1 MNLTNHQAKY
11 FAYELSKKCKSDS
24 SEKFGATLMDA
35 KVDLNPH
42 QIEAA
47 LFAFKSPL
55 SQGAILADEVGLG
68 KTIEAGIL
76 LSQKWAEGSRR
87 ILIICPSSLRK
98 QWMQELADKF
108 YLPSEVVESKNFN
121 KKLKAGSKN
130 PFDDKNNIQICS
142 YHFARNKA
150 DYLQLVSW
158 DLIVVDEAHYLRN
171 VYRGSN
177 RIANEIREAILP
189 YKKVLLTATPLQN
202 KIEELYGL
210 VSFIDNSVFGDLK
223 SFKRQYLRTEGGID
237 FEDLRA
243 RVQQVCHRTL
253 RRQVAEYINYKQRIP
268 ITETFIPSP
277 KEQELYEQVTEYLQR
292 DTNFALPPA
301 QKHLM
306 TSVLRKL
313 LASSSYA
320 ISGTLESLIRRLK
333 RMIEGK
339 EIVIDDFVDEIDEDY
354 ELYDEEL
361 EEWDE
366 NFEGKEDELTKEDIL
381 NIQNEIS
388 DLEGFLM
395 LAQSIQHNVKGEK
408 LKVALNKGFIKLAE
422 LGAQQKAIIFTESVR
437 TQKYLFEVLQQTE
450 YKDKILLFNGS
461 NNDEKSKEVYN
472 NWVNDKKNRGKVT
485 GSRTVDIRASI
496 VDTFKDANHQIM
508 IATEAAAEG
517 INLQFC
523 SMVVNYDLPW
533 NPQRIEQRI
542 GRCHRYG
549 QEYDVVVIN
558 FLNANNETDQRVFQ
572 LLEQKFHLFS
582 GVFGASDEVLG
593 SITNGVDFEKRLTEI
608 YKQCRT
614 KEEISKAFD
623 KLQEEFKDR
632 IDDKVKRTQEKLF
645 ENFDAEVVQKL
656 KTTENDIKIYI
667 SKYEQWL
674 WKITKYLLEGK
685 AQFND
690 KNLSFHLSDGSE
702 KAHWSFKNVVIK
714 EGIYSLDKKRE
725 DAIHYRLGHTL
736 AQSLIE
742 EGKQL
747 YTPTAKINF
756 NYTSSNLKYGELDK
770 LKAKSGLLRVV
781 NLSMQSDAEDLDLIV
796 FAGITNANEVLKDGI
811 CQFLLT
817 LPSTLEDELLKIEN
831 KKIEK
836 HYLIQKQKHIDFV
849 KRTDTDLLKN
859 EIQKFE
865 KWANDRITGSEQE
878 LKEVKKKILELERTT
893 RVDGINADDLLEIQK
908 KIRKQDR
915 KKSRLRREIF
925 DVEDQILEERDTMI
939 DEAESKLNR
948 KTTEQEIFTIKWE
961 LI

>member
-11 FAYELSKKCKSDS
+11 YAYELSKKCKSDS

-42 QIEAA
+42 QVEAA

-55 SQGAILADEVGLG
+55 SNGAILADEVGLG
-68 KTIEAGIL
+68 KTIEAGIV

-108 YLPSEVVESKNFN
+108 YLPSEVMETRNFN
-121 KKLKAGSKN
+121 KKIKEGTKN
-130 PFDDKNNIQICS
+130 PFESKENIQICS
-142 YHFARNKA
+142 YHFARNKS

-158 DLIVVDEAHYLRN
+158 DLIVIDEAHYLRN

-177 RIANEIREAILP
+177 KIASEIREAILP

-210 VSFIDNSVFGDLK
+210 VSFIDDSVFGDLK
-223 SFKRQYLRTEGGID
+223 SFKRQFLRTEGGID
-237 FEDLRA
+237 FDDLRE
-243 RVQQVCHRTL
+243 RVRQVCHRTL
-253 RRQVAEYINYKQRIP
+253 RRQVTEYINYKQRIP

-277 KEQELYEQVTEYLQR
+277 KEQELYAKVTEYLQR
-292 DTNFALPPA
+292 ETNFALPPA

-333 RMIEGK
+333 KLIKGK
-339 EIVIDDFVDEIDEDY
+339 EIVLDDFIDEIDEDY
-354 ELYDEEL
+354 ELFDEDI

-366 NFEGKEDELTKEDIL
+366 DLDNIDNTELSKEDIL
-381 NIQNEIS
+381 SIQNEIA
-388 DLEGFLM
+388 DLEDFLK
-395 LAQSIQHNVKGEK
+395 LANSIQHNVKGEK
-408 LKVALNKGFIKLAE
+408 LKVALDKGFAKLSE
-422 LGAQQKAIIFTESVR
+422 LGAKPKAIIFTESVR
-437 TQKYLFEVLQQTE
+437 TQHYLFEVLEQTE
-450 YKDKILLFNGS
+450 FKGKIVLFNGS
-461 NNDEKSKEVYN
+461 NNDEKSKELYH
-472 NWVNDKKNRGKVT
+472 NWVNKKKNKGKVT
-485 GSRTVDIRASI
+485 ESRTVDIRAAI
-496 VDTFKDANHQIM
+496 VDTFKDEDHQIM

-558 FLNANNETDQRVFQ
+558 FLNATNETDQRVFQ

-593 SITNGVDFEKRLTEI
+593 SITSGVDFEKRLTDI

-614 KEEISKAFD
+614 KEEITKAFD
-623 KLQEEFKDR
+623 QLQEEFKDE
-632 IDDKVKRTQEKLF
+632 IDSKVKKTQEQLF
-645 ENFDAEVVQKL
+645 QNFDAQVVQKL
-656 KTTENDIKIYI
+656 KTTENDIKMYI
-667 SKYEQWL
+667 TKYEQWL
-674 WKITKYLLEGK
+674 WKITRYLLDEN
-685 AQFND
+685 ANFD
-690 KNLSFHLSDGSE
+690 DRSLSFRLNRKLNDIE
-702 KAHWSFKNVVIK
+702 K
-714 EGIYSLDKKRE
+714 GTYSLDKKRE
-725 DAIHYRLGHTL
+725 DAIHYRLGHQL
-736 AQSLIE
+736 AQNLIE
-742 EGKQL
+742 EGKKL
-747 YTPTAKINF
+747 DTPLAKICF
-756 NYTSSNLKYGELDK
+756 NYSSSNYNYAELDQ
-770 LKAKSGLLRVV
+770 LKSKKGILKVV
-781 NLSMQSDAEDLDLIV
+781 NLAMHSKAEDLDLIV
-796 FAGITNANEVLKDGI
+796 FTGATESNEVLKDEI

-817 LPSTLEDELLKIEN
+817 LPSKITQEIEN
-831 KKIEK
+831 VNHSKIDK
-836 HYLIQKQKHIDFV
+836 YYAIQKQKHLDFV
-849 KRTDTDLLKN
+849 KLTDTNLLKN

-865 KWANDRITGSEQE
+865 KWANDRIGASEQE
-878 LKEVKKKILELERTT
+878 LKDVKKKIQELERGT
-893 RVDGINADDLLEIQK
+893 RVDGINADDLLDIQK
-908 KIRKQDR
+908 KIRTLDR
-915 KKSRLRREIF
+915 KKAKLRREIF
-925 DVEDQILEERDTMI
+925 DVEDAILEERDEMI
-939 DEAESKLNR
+939 DEAEGKLNR
-948 KTTEQEIFTIKWE
+948 TTTEKEIFTIEWE

>member
-1 MNLTNHQAKY
+1 MQLTNHQAKY

-24 SEKFGATLMDA
+24 TEKFGATLMDA

-55 SQGAILADEVGLG
+55 SNGALLADEVGLG

-87 ILIICPSSLRK
+87 ILIISPSSLRK

-108 YLPSEVVESKNFN
+108 YLPSEVIESRNFN
-121 KKLKAGSKN
+121 KKIKAGIKN
-130 PFDDKNNIQICS
+130 PFEDRENIQICS

-158 DLIVVDEAHYLRN
+158 DLIVIDEAHYLRN
-171 VYRGSN
+171 VYRGN
-177 RIANEIREAILP
+177 NKIATEIRDAILP
-189 YKKVLLTATPLQN
+189 YKKILLTATPLQN
-202 KIEELYGL
+202 RLEELYGL
-210 VSFIDNSVFGDLK
+210 VSFIDSSVFGDLK
-223 SFKRQYLRTEGGID
+223 SFRRQFLRTQEGID

-253 RRQVAEYINYKQRIP
+253 RRQVTEYINYKQRIP
-268 ITETFIPSP
+268 ITETFIPSE
-277 KEQELYEQVTEYLQR
+277 KEQELYNRVTDYLQR
-292 DTNFALPPA
+292 ETNFALPPA

-313 LASSSYA
+313 LASSSFA
-320 ISGTLESLIRRLK
+320 IAGTLESLIRRLK
-333 RMIEGK
+333 KMIEGK
-339 EIVIDDFVDEIDEDY
+339 EIVISEFIDELDEDY
-354 ELYDEEL
+354 ELFDEDI

-366 NFEGKEDELTKEDIL
+366 DTLEKEDELSKEDIL
-381 NIQNEIS
+381 NIQNEIAE
-388 DLEGFLM
+388 LESFLQ
-395 LAQSIQHNVKGEK
+395 LANSIQHNVKGEK
-408 LKVALNKGFIKLAE
+408 LKIALDKGFDKLSE
-422 LGAQQKAIIFTESVR
+422 LGAQPKALIFTESVR
-437 TQKYLFEVLQQTE
+437 TQKYLFEVLQKTE
-450 YKDKILLFNGS
+450 FKDRIVLFNGS
-461 NNDEKSKEVYN
+461 NNDDKSKELYH
-472 NWVNDKKNRGKVT
+472 NWVNDKKNKGKVT
-485 GSRTVDIRASI
+485 GSRTVDIRAAI
-496 VDTFKDANHQIM
+496 VDTFKDQDHQIM

-549 QEYDVVVIN
+549 QEHDVVVIN
-558 FLNANNETDQRVFQ
+558 FLNSSNETDQRVFQ
-572 LLEQKFHLFS
+572 LLEEKFHLFS

-593 SITNGVDFEKRLTEI
+593 SISSGVDFEKRLTEI

-614 KEEISKAFD
+614 KDQISKAFD
-623 KLQEEFKDR
+623 ELQEEFKDR
-632 IDDKVKRTQEKLF
+632 IDKRIKQSQEKLF
-645 ENFDAEVVQKL
+645 ENFDAQVVQKL
-656 KTTENDIKIYI
+656 KTTEKDIKMYI

-685 AQFND
+685 ANFED
-690 KNLSFHLSDGSE
+690 KTLSFHLPDNSE
-702 KAHWSFKNVVIK
+702 KAHFSFKNVAI
-714 EGIYSLDKKRE
+714 EDGTYSLDKKRE

-736 AQSLIE
+736 AQILIE
-742 EGKQL
+742 EAKQL
-747 YTPTAKINF
+747 YTPKAKINF
-756 NYTSSNLKYGELDK
+756 NYSSSNLKYGDIEK
-770 LKAKSGLLRVV
+770 LKSKRGVLKVV
-781 NLSMQSDAEDLDLIV
+781 NLSMQSAAEDLDLIV
-796 FAGITNANEVLKDGI
+796 FAGITDANEVLKDEI
-811 CQFLLT
+811 CQFILT
-817 LPSTLEDELLKIEN
+817 LPSTLEDELHGIEDKRIDKN
-831 KKIEK
+831 
-836 HYLIQKQKHIDFV
+836 YAIQKQKHLDFV

-865 KWANDRITGSEQE
+865 KWANDRISSSELE
-878 LKEVKKKILELERTT
+878 LKDAKKKILELERAT
-893 RVDGINADDLLEIQK
+893 RAEGINADDLLEIQK
-908 KIRKQDR
+908 KIRTQDR

-925 DVEDQILEERDTMI
+925 DVEDQILEERDEMI

-948 KTTEQEIFTIKWE
+948 TTTEQDIFTIEWE